1 MVRIKRVY
9 IEHLARGLTHTI
21 YSIIIAINN
30 CNNISS
36 RKDIAA

>member
-9 IEHLARGLTHTI
+9 IEHLAQGLTHTI

-30 CNNISS
+30 CNYFL
-36 RKDIAA
+36 

>member
-1 MVRIKRVY
+1 MY
-9 IEHLARGLTHTI
+9 IEHLAQGLTHTI

-36 RKDIAA
+36 RLEKILLLELA